1 MFSPCREFN
10 NGVEMAMSNGGVYE
24 PCKDK
29 KGVSSILCKIKNGL
43 CYVTRSIRKSWK
55 LQFLIVF
62 ALVLL
67 ITNAFLIA
75 TDNYNVT
82 SEGQSV
88 LTNSL
93 YLSTTQLT
101 TIGYGDVIPSTNI
114 AKWFSSFV
122 HVVILFMT
130 LGLAE
135 EFGAVTVATENQSTA
150 IKTELNKG
158 FKPYEDI
165 FAVTQGLQRKKTL
178 SDLNIDPSSLPTQDP
193 EIIKKLDLTLPG
205 VQRART
211 KLMSIRD
218 RNNQRVAA
226 DSVTEIDETEDVVT
240 EIS

>member
-1 MFSPCREFN
+1 MFSPCKEFN
-10 NGVEMAMSNGGVYE
+10 TGREMAMSKGEVYE

-29 KGVSSILCKIKNGL
+29 KGVSSIFCKIKNSL
-43 CYVTRSIRKSWK
+43 CYVAGAVKKSWK
-55 LQFLIVF
+55 LQFLIIF
-62 ALVLL
+62 TLLLL

-75 TDNYNVT
+75 TNNYNVT

-178 SDLNIDPSSLPTQDP
+178 SDLNIDPTSLTSKDP
-193 EIIKKLDLTLPG
+193 EIIQKLDLTLPS
-205 VQRART
+205 VQKARN
-211 KLMSIRD
+211 KLMSIKE
-218 RNNQRVAA
+218 RNNQRIAVDA
-226 DSVTEIDETEDVVT
+226 ETEDVVT
-240 EIS
+240 EF